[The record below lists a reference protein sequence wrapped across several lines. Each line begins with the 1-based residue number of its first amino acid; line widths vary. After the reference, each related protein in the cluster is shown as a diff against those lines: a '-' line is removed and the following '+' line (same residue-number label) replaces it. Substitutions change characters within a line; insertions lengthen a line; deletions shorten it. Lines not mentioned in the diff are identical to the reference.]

1 MSKPDVSVV
10 ITFFREGAV
19 LRETIESALD
29 QTYPDTEVVL
39 VDNNASPETRQV
51 ALDYVARFPQTVR
64 LVHEPIQG
72 VAASKNRGLIE
83 SRGEFV
89 AILDGDDLML
99 PERLSLQREAFR
111 NNPKLSLV
119 STWLDRVSMDNQI
132 EVRKN
137 IRQTE
142 PNIWLET
149 EQIVKGLFPIST
161 FPQSGSGETLHFPL
175 ISTAFFRKETAIK
188 VGGFNNAFNPRWF
201 EDIEFFIRM
210 YEMGEFYK
218 VPQSLVRYR
227 ISSPEAMEVKL
238 KQMDWLGLCRQRDLF
253 YQILWNRFG
262 DDTPKTA
269 SVFKK
274 LKALWYRHESFNFFR
289 YRQGTS
295 LGKRMLEHAIKNNPR
310 DLTAW
315 KLWLKAQF
323 PQAMHPKLFWF
334 GELQGDPLPSGA
346 TIETVDTLFRT
357 QPVQIG
363 KRR

>member
-10 ITFFREGAV
+10 ITFFREGEV

-29 QTYPDTEVVL
+29 QTFPDTEVVL

-51 ALDYVARFPQTVR
+51 ALDYVARFPKSVR

-111 NNPKLSLV
+111 NNPKLALV
-119 STWLDRVSMDNQI
+119 STRLDRVSMDNRI
-132 EVRKN
+132 EVRKD
-137 IRQTE
+137 IQQTE
-142 PNIWLET
+142 PNIWFET
-149 EQIVKGLFPIST
+149 ERIVKDLFPAS
-161 FPQSGSGETLHFPL
+161 PESGSGETLHFPL
-175 ISTAFFRKETAIK
+175 ISTAFFRRETAIK

-210 YEMGEFYK
+210 YGMGEFYK

-238 KQMDWLGLCRQRDLF
+238 KQMDWIGLCRQRDLF
-253 YQILWNRFG
+253 YRILWDRFG

-269 SVFKK
+269 SVFRK

-295 LGKRMLEHAIKNNPR
+295 LGKRMLEHSLRNNPR

-315 KLWLKAQF
+315 KLWLKSHL
-323 PQAMHPKLFWF
+323 PQAIHPKLFWF
-334 GELQGDPLPSGA
+334 GELLGDPLPSGA
-346 TIETVDTLFRT
+346 TMETVDNLFRT
-357 QPVQIG
+357 EPVQRG
-363 KRR
+363 EGR